1 MEADVADELPDQSD
15 LDAEQ
20 EVRSRMDARL
30 AQIDL
35 VAELEAAGMPY
46 SELDENG
53 QVITHY
59 PSRPPTPRR

>member
-1 MEADVADELPDQSD
+1 MAHELPEQSD

-20 EVRSRMDARL
+20 ALRVRMDAVL

-35 VAELEAAGMPY
+35 VSELEAAGLPY

-53 QVITHY
+53 QIVTHY
-59 PSRPPTPRR
+59 PAGSPEPRG